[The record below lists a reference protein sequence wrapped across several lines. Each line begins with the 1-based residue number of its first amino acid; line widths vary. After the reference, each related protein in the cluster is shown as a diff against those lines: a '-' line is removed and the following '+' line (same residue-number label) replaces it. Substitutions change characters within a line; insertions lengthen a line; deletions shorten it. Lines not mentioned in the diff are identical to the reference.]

1 MRKELIDYIYS
12 KNDLKEFLRN
22 QPTWYRKLT
31 RNPEEIKKF
40 EIASL
45 HFFEKTIPQ
54 RVEKLS
60 SNLQMASM
68 MMGMLQGL
76 YSQK

>member
-1 MRKELIDYIYS
+1 MRKEIIDYIYS

-45 HFFEKTIPQ
+45 HFFERQ
-54 RVEKLS
+54 YLS
-60 SNLQMASM
+60 VSRNFQAIFKWH
-68 MMGMLQGL
+68 Q
-76 YSQK
+76 